1 MVYKAKNRMTG
12 AQVYFNR
19 HTGSVFTPPLERLR
33 RFLLRNPDYDAYAQI
48 PGGWRRI
55 VILEVKHDATQD

>member
-1 MVYKAKNRMTG
+1 MVYKAKNRVTG

-19 HTGSVFTPPLERLR
+19 YTQSVFNLPLEQLR
-33 RFLLRNPDYDAYAQI
+33 RFLVRNPDYDAYAQI

-55 VILEVKHDATQD
+55 VILEVKHDATED